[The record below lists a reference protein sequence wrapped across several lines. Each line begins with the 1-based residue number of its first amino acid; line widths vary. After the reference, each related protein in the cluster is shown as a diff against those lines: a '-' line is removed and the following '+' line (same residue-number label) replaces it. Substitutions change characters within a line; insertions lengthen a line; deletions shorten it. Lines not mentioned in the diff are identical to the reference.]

1 MGRLLLRIL
10 RDLHLRRRCAMTGV
24 KYVLIVLG
32 GLMAANIALLL
43 LLVAADRA
51 RAIVIYV
58 RARRIIRRTDWQKRD
73 TK

>member
-1 MGRLLLRIL
+1 
-10 RDLHLRRRCAMTGV
+10 MTGV